1 MSRRRTN
8 RSPHAPERLP
18 LSRAGMGTMR
28 LERAIVIER
37 PAAEVFAF
45 VSDPTNLPAWQSTV
59 LGVQVD
65 GGPVAV
71 GSRFGDVR
79 DFGPRRFE
87 TTVEV
92 TALEPCRRLDL
103 HVTGAPVPIDIRHVF
118 EEENGATRMRISI
131 EGQPR
136 RALRLAAI
144 AMTKAAEHVI
154 EGDLARLKRVLEAR
168 GGRG

>member
-1 MSRRRTN
+1 
-8 RSPHAPERLP
+8 
-18 LSRAGMGTMR
+18 MGTMR

-37 PAAEVFAF
+37 PAEEVFAF

-59 LGVQVD
+59 VGVHVGSD
-65 GGPVAV
+65 PVAV

-79 DFGPRRFE
+79 HFGSRRFE

-118 EEENGATRMRISI
+118 EEENGGTRLRISI
-131 EGQPR
+131 EGRPR

-144 AMTKAAEHVI
+144 AMTKAAEHAI
-154 EGDLARLKRVLEAR
+154 DADLARLKKLLEAR
-168 GGRG
+168 DG